1 MVLNHSDPRIM
12 SNSIEFFFANH
23 CVFPLMSEPLFEM
36 GSNAFSVINPP
47 AAKGWEQNF
56 ESFRDHK
63 NFPLFQ
69 NESGELCQDTTP
81 LSGNREG
88 NNNSPKTP
96 TCAVL
101 HPRRH
106 PSKSHS
112 YSIPLHP
119 AHNMTQGHGP
129 DSTLGVDYTQMG
141 IDQGRG
147 SFTAFQNCRTST
159 PFSMAHGSFSGNAS
173 TTDRFNNDT
182 IAPSVDYDDLHKSN
196 TDRLESHESLASG
209 FVTHDGILGDWW
221 STENG
226 NLMNKIN
233 DHPSGMVASYDIPIF
248 PDGLPRP
255 QNEHLENFEES
266 WNDGWVTESEWPPAP
281 FVPSTIKPRTLN
293 LSPSFTSTAST
304 TTRASSQ
311 ASAFSPE
318 SNAVTSTSD
327 YTPSPAPA
335 EGQSKDHTPQ
345 SRSRHMLPSS
355 RPIRNHIPDRFDEYE
370 TATNRL
376 VENRHPSASTPIHAI
391 QNSRSHRT
399 IKNELDIKH
408 CNVMLTPKNDFL
420 DGKSSSTIGNTP
432 LLTRSE
438 QNNFLIRSRQAG
450 MSYKAI
456 RSNGNFTA
464 AESTLRGRF
473 RTLTKDKKDRVRQPK
488 WTEDDIQLLSKAVKK
503 LGRNTSKGSEPQ
515 WKKVAQYIYD
525 NGGSYHFG
533 YATCR
538 KRWIALKSA
547 GVDKKV

>member
-1 MVLNHSDPRIM
+1 M
-12 SNSIEFFFANH
+12 SNSIDFFFANH
-23 CVFPLMSEPLFEM
+23 CVVPLMSEPLFEM
-36 GSNAFSVINPP
+36 NSNAFSVVNPP
-47 AAKGWEQNF
+47 AAKSWEQNF

-69 NESGELCQDTTP
+69 NERGELCQDTTP
-81 LSGNREG
+81 LSENREG

-106 PSKSHS
+106 PSKAHS

-119 AHNMTQGHGP
+119 APNMTQGYGT

-159 PFSMAHGSFSGNAS
+159 PFSMAHGSFSGNNL
-173 TTDRFNNDT
+173 TTNRFSNDNIT
-182 IAPSVDYDDLHKSN
+182 PNIDYDDLQKPN
-196 TDRLESHESLASG
+196 ADRLDTYESLASG
-209 FVTHDGILGDWW
+209 SVTHDGILGDWW
-221 STENG
+221 SIENG

-233 DHPSGMVASYDIPIF
+233 DHSSGMVASYDILSF

-255 QNEHLENFEES
+255 QNEQLENFEES

-281 FVPSTIKPRTLN
+281 FVPSTIKPRALN
-293 LSPSFTSTAST
+293 LSASFTSTAST
-304 TTRASSQ
+304 ATRASSQ
-311 ASAFSPE
+311 ASAFSTE
-318 SNAVTSTSD
+318 SIAPAITSTSD
-327 YTPSPAPA
+327 YTPSPSPA
-335 EGQSKDHTPQ
+335 EGLSKDHTPQ

-355 RPIRNHIPDRFDEYE
+355 RPIRNNIPDRLDEYE
-370 TATNRL
+370 TVTDKP
-376 VENRHPSASTPIHAI
+376 VEDRHPSASSPIRAI
-391 QNSRSHRT
+391 QNTRSHRM
-399 IKNELDIKH
+399 IKNDLEIKH
-408 CNVMLTPKNDFL
+408 SNVPLTPKNNFL
-420 DGKSSSTIGNTP
+420 GVKSSSTIGNTP
-432 LLTRSE
+432 LLTRTE

-488 WTEDDIQLLSKAVKK
+488 WTENDIQLLSKAVKK

-538 KRWIALKSA
+538 KRWIALKN
-547 GVDKKV
+547 VDKKV